1 MDYSKIS
8 LKGKVALVSG
18 GSRGIGRAAAL
29 AFADAGAD
37 VVVASRKLP
46 DLEKVAGEIRKRGVK
61 GLAVAS
67 HVAKTEESKRLIGSV
82 VEEFGRLDILF
93 NNAGTNPYYGPLMNA
108 EEWAWDVTVNVNLK
122 GPFFLARQAARV
134 MKGQGGGVII
144 NTSSVEGLR
153 PSELSLYD
161 VTKAAFIM
169 LTQCMSKEWGKYG
182 IRVNAV
188 APGIIKTRFSEQL
201 WKDPEMEEASMQQ
214 MSMLRLGEPE
224 EVGSVVLFL
233 ASDHASYITGSTIVV
248 DGGWM
253 MGGPSWPDEK

>member
-1 MDYSKIS
+1 MDYSNLS

-29 AFADAGAD
+29 AFAQAGAD

-46 DLEKVAGEIRKRGVK
+46 ELEAVAEEIRQRGVK

-67 HVAKTEESKRLIGSV
+67 HVAKLEESKRLIGRV
-82 VEEFGRLDILF
+82 LEQFGRLDVLF
-93 NNAGTNPYYGPLMNA
+93 NNVGTNPYYGPLINA
-108 EEWAWDVTVNVNLK
+108 EEWGWDVTLNVNLK
-122 GPFFLARQAARV
+122 GPFFLAQQAARV
-134 MKGQGGGVII
+134 MKAQGGGAII
-144 NTSSVEGLR
+144 NTASVEGLR
-153 PSELSLYD
+153 PSELALYD

-169 LTQCMSKEWGKYG
+169 LTQCMAKEWGKYG

-188 APGIIKTRFSEQL
+188 APGIIKTRLSEQL
-201 WKDPEMEEASMQQ
+201 WKDPEVGAAAVQQ

-253 MGGPSWPDEK
+253 TGGPSWPEVK